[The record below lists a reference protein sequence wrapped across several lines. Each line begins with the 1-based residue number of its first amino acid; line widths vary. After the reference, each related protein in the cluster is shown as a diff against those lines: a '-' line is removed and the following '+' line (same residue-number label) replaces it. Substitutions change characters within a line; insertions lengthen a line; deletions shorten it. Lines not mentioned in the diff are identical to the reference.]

1 MHIGN
6 RETQLIA
13 DPFGQP
19 LPIPLLLRLQIPQQ
33 RPLTTILQHNI
44 QPLTLLTIQRLIK
57 LHNIRMIQL
66 SENIHLDP
74 QHLLK
79 LLLLNKK
86 LLFEFLTVYDLH
98 GVEALGV
105 ASELDDALRA
115 LPEQLGEGVLVYD
128 DGLV

>member
-1 MHIGN
+1 
-6 RETQLIA
+6 
-13 DPFGQP
+13 
-19 LPIPLLLRLQIPQQ
+19 
-33 RPLTTILQHNI
+33 
-44 QPLTLLTIQRLIK
+44 
-57 LHNIRMIQL
+57 MIQL

>member
-1 MHIGN
+1 
-6 RETQLIA
+6 
-13 DPFGQP
+13 
-19 LPIPLLLRLQIPQQ
+19 
-33 RPLTTILQHNI
+33 
-44 QPLTLLTIQRLIK
+44 
-57 LHNIRMIQL
+57 MIQL
-66 SENIHLDP
+66 PENIHLDP

-98 GVEALGV
+98 GVKAFGV
-105 ASELDDALRA
+105 AGELDDALRA